1 MCVTHPSHC
10 RDVTFGSMVS
20 LPAFVKFELLSLGSS
35 LWSSVKCVHRHNR
48 LIVYATLRDE
58 PHSAD
63 AFGASE
69 RVLRS
74 VLHCRVIA
82 RDWVAVVL
90 CGDRVSYTVRPR
102 PSVVIALPPRSHQPH

>member
-1 MCVTHPSHC
+1 VTHRSHR
-10 RDVTFGSMVS
+10 RDLTFGAMVS
-20 LPAFVKFELLSLGSS
+20 LPAFVKFELLSLGSA

-58 PHSAD
+58 PRSAD
-63 AFGASE
+63 AFRDSE

-74 VLHCRVIA
+74 VLHSRVIA

-102 PSVVIALPPRSHQPH
+102 PSVVVALPPRSPRPH

>member
-1 MCVTHPSHC
+1 M
-10 RDVTFGSMVS
+10 FGPMVS
-20 LPAFVKFELLSLGSS
+20 LPAVLKFELLSLGSR

-48 LIVYATLRDE
+48 LVVYATLRNE

-63 AFGASE
+63 AFRDSE

-74 VLHCRVIA
+74 VLHSRVIA

-102 PSVVIALPPRSHQPH
+102 PPVVIPLPPRSLRPH

>member
-1 MCVTHPSHC
+1 
-10 RDVTFGSMVS
+10 MVS
-20 LPAFVKFELLSLGSS
+20 LPAVVKFELLSLGTS

-63 AFGASE
+63 AFRDSE

-74 VLHCRVIA
+74 VLRSRVSA

-102 PSVVIALPPRSHQPH
+102 TSVVVALPTRSHQPH

>member
-1 MCVTHPSHC
+1 
-10 RDVTFGSMVS
+10 MVS
-20 LPAFVKFELLSLGSS
+20 LPAVVKFELLSLGSS

-58 PHSAD
+58 AHSANSFRD
-63 AFGASE
+63 SE
-69 RVLRS
+69 RVLRN
-74 VLHCRVIA
+74 VLHSRVIA

-102 PSVVIALPPRSHQPH
+102 PVVIAMPPRSPRPH

>member
-1 MCVTHPSHC
+1 
-10 RDVTFGSMVS
+10 MVS
-20 LPAFVKFELLSLGSS
+20 LPAVVKFELLSLGSA

-58 PHSAD
+58 PRSAD
-63 AFGASE
+63 AFRDSE

-74 VLHCRVIA
+74 VLHSRVIA

-102 PSVVIALPPRSHQPH
+102 AAVVIAMPPRSHQPH